1 MLNQTSIFA
10 TFSSVF
16 LISFLFLRVYDQLLW
31 EGLSLSF
38 SLLFLALT
46 FQTKEN
52 LKSYSYPIAIF
63 AVIAMAMYFPDK
75 ITSLG
80 NFETKALIIPLLQV
94 IMFGMGSQISLSD
107 FSAVIKQPK
116 GVLVGLICQFSIMPA
131 IAWILTSLIGFP
143 PEIAA
148 GIILVG
154 ASPSGL
160 ASNVMSFIANANIA
174 LSITLTISATL
185 LTPIVTPF
193 IMSWLAGELIPMD
206 PLAMMNGIIDLIILP
221 IIAGFV
227 FNTFAFKVAGL
238 SSKFRDLLIL
248 AALVVA
254 KGITMGLFLALEH
267 QIMLW
272 SVIYDMVIFII
283 LPLLLSM
290 LFIRIPGLDQNKMS
304 RIMVSLSMIGIG
316 LIIAVITA
324 NGRDSL
330 LQVGLLLIL
339 TCLLHNCLGYFM
351 GYGLCKLLKMDTR
364 TSRTI
369 ALEVGMQNGGLAS
382 GIAVQMG
389 KITTVGLAAAVFGP
403 LMNITGSSLAI
414 WWKNKKISH

>member
-1 MLNQTSIFA
+1 MQDSQI
-10 TFSSVF
+10 
-16 LISFLFLRVYDQLLW
+16 W
-31 EGLSLSF
+31 EGLSLSLG
-38 SLLFLALT
+38 LLFMALA
-46 FQTKEN
+46 FQSREN

-63 AVIAMAMYFPDK
+63 AVIAVAMYFPQK
-75 ITSLG
+75 ITTLG
-80 NFETKALIIPLLQV
+80 NFQTKALIIPLLQV
-94 IMFGMGSQISLSD
+94 IMFGMGSQISLED

-131 IAWILTSLIGFP
+131 IAWMLTGLIGFP

-174 LSITLTISATL
+174 LSITLTITATL
-185 LTPIVTPF
+185 LAPVLTPF
-193 IMSWLAGELIPMD
+193 LMSWLAGELIPMD
-206 PLAMMNGIIDLIILP
+206 PVAMMNGIIELIILP
-221 IIAGFV
+221 IIAGFI
-227 FNTFAFKVAGL
+227 FNTFAFKKTHMSAKIRELAILGGLVILKGLLMGTLL
-238 SSKFRDLLIL
+238 SSDTNSIL
-248 AALVVA
+248 RSVVYDCALFV
-254 KGITMGLFLALEH
+254 L
-267 QIMLW
+267 
-272 SVIYDMVIFII
+272 
-283 LPLLLSM
+283 LPLLLSVIT
-290 LFIRIPGLDQNKMS
+290 IRIPQLDQHRLSKV
-304 RIMVSLSMIGIG
+304 MVSISMIGIG

-330 LQVGLLLIL
+330 LQVGILLIT
-339 TCLLHNCLGYFM
+339 TCLIHNCLGYFM
-351 GYGLCKLLKMDTR
+351 GYWLCKLLKMDTR
-364 TSRTI
+364 TCRTI

-414 WWKNKKISH
+414 WWKNRKIIE